1 MSFNWKDTLVKIAP
15 YAGTMIGGPWGG
27 LAAKAI
33 GAVFGHESETPPDE
47 AQMSEYISKATP
59 EQLVQLKQIDADLK
73 IKNKELGIKDD
84 ELVYNDRANAR
95 ATHKDSRM
103 PAVIVISLTVMVVS
117 MVVALFIYEPPGDNK
132 ALLYSICGQILT
144 AWGASIAY
152 FVGTTKS
159 SAEKTRLMSLK

>member
-1 MSFNWKDTLVKIAP
+1 
-15 YAGTMIGGPWGG
+15 MIGGPWGG

-84 ELVYNDRANAR
+84 ELVYADKADAR
-95 ATHKDSRM
+95 ATHNDSNM
-103 PAVIVISLTVMVVS
+103 PGALAVLLTIGFFGSLIALMFVQVPEPNKPIVYMMIGSL
-117 MVVALFIYEPPGDNK
+117 G
-132 ALLYSICGQILT
+132 T
-144 AWGASIAY
+144 AWIGAMQY
-152 FVGTTKS
+152 YHGTTKS
-159 SAEKTRLMSLK
+159 SGEKTRLMSLK

>member
-1 MSFNWKDTLVKIAP
+1 MSFNWKDTLVKVAP

-33 GAVFGHESETPPDE
+33 GAVFGHDSETPPDE
-47 AQMSEYISKATP
+47 KQMSEYISKATP

-84 ELVYNDRANAR
+84 ELVYDDRANAR
-95 ATHKDSRM
+95 ATHKDSKM
-103 PAVIVISLTVMVVS
+103 PAIIVISLTVMVAA
-117 MVVALFIYEPPGDNK
+117 MYFALFKWTPPDGNK
-132 ALLYSICGQILT
+132 ALIFSIAGQVLS
-144 AWGASIAY
+144 AWLASIAY